1 MASCD
6 TWTGPRSRHPTPEE
20 GQREHPAPGAR
31 GSQEIAG
38 GVLARLGAPRTTN
51 TGHPD
56 TDHRPLL
63 LWKRSHII
71 TVHAVTPQTLPD
83 CASRAGAI
91 RDKQLRG
98 LKREVWPCTCL
109 DPAPGAQ
116 QPPGAR
122 PGCTSI
128 TGERSQEGRRG
139 PGPLDRRSRHT
150 SPSSHLCDP
159 LLQQADL
166 PGLHLLSGSQTPTE
180 QLLRTQEEGNRN
192 QSHGKPNKIKLPA
205 PFPYIVLKSP

>member
-1 MASCD
+1 M
-6 TWTGPRSRHPTPEE
+6 PEE

-31 GSQEIAG
+31 GSRDAAG
-38 GVLARLGAPRTTN
+38 GVLAWLGAPRTTN

-56 TDHRPLL
+56 TDHGPLL

-71 TVHAVTPQTLPD
+71 TVHAATPQTLPD
-83 CASRAGAI
+83 RVSRVGAI

-122 PGCTSI
+122 PGRASI
-128 TGERSQEGRRG
+128 TGEHSQEGRRG
-139 PGPLDRRSRHT
+139 PRPLDRRSRHT
-150 SPSSHLCDP
+150 SPSSHLCYP

-166 PGLHLLSGSQTPTE
+166 SGLRLLSRSQTPAE
-180 QLLRTQEEGNRN
+180 QLLRTQEEENRN